1 VKREKRKKKKKKKK
15 KGRTKI
21 AKKKKETERRKEKR
35 KKERIGQ
42 REMKWRLM
50 VMMWRF
56 MAQRIRNGRR
66 IKKRSIK
73 DATMTRQMI

>member
-1 VKREKRKKKKKKKK
+1 VKREKRRKIKKKKE
-15 KGRTKI
+15 RRKI
-21 AKKKKETERRKEKR
+21 AKKKNEIERRKEKR

-56 MAQRIRNGRR
+56 MARRIRNGRR

-73 DATMTRQMI
+73 DATMTPQMI